1 MTFILH
7 DSSYGRHVNCRV
19 TQKTRNSSLLYYETK
34 DPFEV
39 KILQKVTLWKKKIRR
54 IDKKKSFLESS

>member
-7 DSSYGRHVNCRV
+7 DSSHGRHVNCRV

-39 KILQKVTLWKKKIRR
+39 KILQKVTL
-54 IDKKKSFLESS
+54 